1 MTEKQPKQENL
12 LLNMLLN
19 VVIPAIILI
28 KFSGES
34 NLGPRNALLIALAF
48 PITYG
53 LLDFR
58 RAQRVNLFSVLGIIS
73 ISLTGGISLLELDP
87 KYIAIKEAAIP
98 GLLGIATIASL
109 YTRYPILK
117 TLLYNEK
124 LIQVDSVNSALQSNN
139 AEQDFDVSF
148 RNATFILSG
157 SFFLSAVL
165 NYGLARYLLT
175 SQPGTEAFNAELG
188 RMTALS
194 FPVITIPTMIV
205 SIGAFIYL
213 YKKITKLTN
222 LSLEEIL
229 VDPEAAKKQ

>member
-12 LLNMLLN
+12 LLNLLLN
-19 VVIPAIILI
+19 VVIPAIILM

-34 NLGPRNALLIALAF
+34 ALGPRNALIIALAF
-48 PITYG
+48 PIFYG

-58 RAQRVNLFSVLGIIS
+58 RAQRINFFSVLGVIS

-98 GLLGIATIASL
+98 ALLGIATIVSL
-109 YTRYPILK
+109 HTRYPILK
-117 TLLYNEK
+117 TLLYNDK
-124 LIQVDSVNSALQSNN
+124 LIQIESVNSALKSNN
-139 AEQDFDVSF
+139 NERAFELSF
-148 RNATFILSG
+148 RNASYILSG
-157 SFFLSAVL
+157 SFFLSAVS
-165 NYGLARYLLT
+165 NYLLARYLLV

-194 FPVITIPTMIV
+194 YPVIVVPSMIITIA
-205 SIGAFIYL
+205 AFIYL
-213 YKKITKLTN
+213 YKRITKLTH

-229 VDPEAAKKQ
+229 VDHQEAKPQ